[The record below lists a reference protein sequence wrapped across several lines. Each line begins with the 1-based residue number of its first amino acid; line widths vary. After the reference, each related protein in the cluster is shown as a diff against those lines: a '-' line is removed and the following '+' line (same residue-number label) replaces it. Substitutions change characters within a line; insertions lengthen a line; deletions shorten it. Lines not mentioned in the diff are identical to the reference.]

1 MPSDANGPPHAGR
14 CHPCRCDAGPR
25 VGATPVGPEDGEAG
39 YSTAELLGNA
49 ALAIGALGLIWVAI
63 GDMGQEIVE
72 WIGSQLMS
80 E

>member
-1 MPSDANGPPHAGR
+1 MPSDANAPPPVG
-14 CHPCRCDAGPR
+14 RCDAEPR
-25 VGATPVGPEDGEAG
+25 VDALPVEPDGAEAG

>member
-1 MPSDANGPPHAGR
+1 MPSESEPTVHRVHA
-14 CHPCRCDAGPR
+14 AGEPDDLA
-25 VGATPVGPEDGEAG
+25 VAQPDPGEDG

-80 E
+80 G

>member
-1 MPSDANGPPHAGR
+1 MPRQSTTIRQVSHGDDEPPIAAFPAPSDRG
-14 CHPCRCDAGPR
+14 
-25 VGATPVGPEDGEAG
+25 EDG

-80 E
+80 G

>member
-1 MPSDANGPPHAGR
+1 MPDDTKALAHTGQ
-14 CHPCRCDAGPR
+14 CEVEPR
-25 VGATPVGPEDGEAG
+25 VAATPGEPDGGEAG

-72 WIGSQLMS
+72 WIGAQLMS

>member
-1 MPSDANGPPHAGR
+1 MPSEPEPTVHRAPAGNK
-14 CHPCRCDAGPR
+14 PDVVAVPQPDPG
-25 VGATPVGPEDGEAG
+25 EDG

-80 E
+80 G

>member
-1 MPSDANGPPHAGR
+1 MPSDANAPADAGR
-14 CHPCRCDAGPR
+14 CEAEPR
-25 VGATPVGPEDGEAG
+25 VATPIGADRGDAG

-72 WIGSQLMS
+72 WIGAQLMS

>member
-1 MPSDANGPPHAGR
+1 MPSDANASSHAGR
-14 CHPCRCDAGPR
+14 CDTEPR
-25 VGATPVGPEDGEAG
+25 VGATPAEPDRGEAG

-72 WIGSQLMS
+72 WIGAQLMS

>member
-1 MPSDANGPPHAGR
+1 MPSDPNTPAHAGR
-14 CHPCRCDAGPR
+14 CEAEPPSA
-25 VGATPVGPEDGEAG
+25 ATPVEPDPGEAG

-72 WIGSQLMS
+72 WIGAQLMS